1 MNIITQNG
9 LLVSTLAY
17 ILGLAKLKLPTSN
30 QQFVSIE
37 ISANLQYNV
46 YMLGAIIG
54 DIAGSTREFEQDKS
68 FPTELFPIGSHITD
82 DTILTIATMEAI
94 LRREEGVSYGEMYA
108 QYANRYQ
115 DEKYSYGDRF
125 LTWARQSRER
135 ELAPPYNSLGNGS
148 AMRVSPIGWYFNSLE
163 EVRREARL
171 SAEPTH
177 NHPAGIKGAEAVA
190 SAVFLARTGKT
201 KGDIREYV
209 ENEFGYRLSRGYE
222 AVREEAYFLETCPE
236 SVEEALIA
244 FLDSE
249 SFEDA
254 IFKAIALGG
263 DADTQ
268 ASIAGAI
275 AEAFYRLEMSPNINL
290 HLSSELQ
297 AIVREFHK
305 LSAC

>member
-1 MNIITQNG
+1 
-9 LLVSTLAY
+9 
-17 ILGLAKLKLPTSN
+17 
-30 QQFVSIE
+30 
-37 ISANLQYNV
+37 
-46 YMLGAIIG
+46 MLGAIIG

-68 FPTELFPIGSHITD
+68 FPTELFPVGSHITD

-148 AMRVSPIGWYFNSLE
+148 AMRVSPISWYFNSLE

-177 NHPAGIKGAEAVA
+177 NHPEGIKGAEAVA

-201 KGDIREYV
+201 KEDILEYV
-209 ENEFGYRLSRGYE
+209 EDEFGYQLSRDYE
-222 AVREEAYFLETCPE
+222 AVRDNSYFLETCPE

-268 ASIAGAI
+268 ASIAGAV
-275 AEAFYRLEMSPNINL
+275 AAAFYKSNKYQSLDL
-290 HLSSELQ
+290 YLSDDLLLVCSE
-297 AIVREFHK
+297 FSKK
-305 LSAC
+305 LARNR

>member
-1 MNIITQNG
+1 
-9 LLVSTLAY
+9 
-17 ILGLAKLKLPTSN
+17 
-30 QQFVSIE
+30 
-37 ISANLQYNV
+37 
-46 YMLGAIIG
+46 MLGAIIG

-68 FPTELFPIGSHITD
+68 FPAELFPLGSHITD

-94 LRREEGVSYGEMYA
+94 LRREEGVSYGKMYA

-125 LTWARQSRER
+125 LTWARQSREQ

-148 AMRVSPIGWYFNSLE
+148 AMRVSPIGWYFNSLD

-177 NHPAGIKGAEAVA
+177 NHPEGIKGAEAVA

-201 KGDIREYV
+201 KEDIREYL
-209 ENEFGYRLSRGYE
+209 EDEFGYQLSSDYE
-222 AVREEAYFLETCPE
+222 AVREDSYFLETCPE

-297 AIVREFHK
+297 TIVREFHK